1 MKQLLSFALFL
12 VHAVFAF
19 SQTNLLHETPL
30 SFETRTENQGQ
41 ALKQPVFSGTLAET
55 LDQAFDSIT
64 ALTPIKGFNA
74 AMLLPDGSVWKR
86 AKGLAE
92 AVPNQVALTTNH
104 LMGMGSI
111 SKSFVATTMLRMLE
125 DSLLRLDDSIGQYVG
140 PYPNVPGNVTIRQ
153 LLSHRSGI
161 GDYLNENPAMGQ
173 AWINNL
179 DSIWVADTI
188 LQYYVPV
195 PNFPVGTDWSYSNT
209 NFLLAGRI
217 IEVITG
223 QPWYAAVRQRVL
235 EPLGLTH
242 TFVYPWETPGSQPF
256 AHVWTDIDGNG
267 TVEDAQGLGLPD
279 KGLFSMANS
288 AGCLITTP
296 EDLVRFSERLY
307 GGHFLQATTLAEMET
322 DYIQNPAAG
331 KYGLGTTSFLFPQ
344 QLENWGHDGD
354 LIYKSVALYFPTE
367 NLAFALQQNDDRSN
381 DPTAPNPVLDVYD
394 VYLYLLDTYLNYA
407 APSATDEVTDAAQ
420 RLSVFPNPVGTSFQL
435 KFIENAHPVYPLPLV
450 LSDATGRIVLSQIV
464 ENEEDVISIGP
475 LPEGVYGLRAG
486 SFSGKIVRQ

>member
-1 MKQLLSFALFL
+1 MKQVFSFVLFL
-12 VHAVFAF
+12 AHAVFAF
-19 SQTNLLHETPL
+19 SQTNLLHETPR
-30 SFETRTENQGQ
+30 SFETRIENQGQ

-55 LDQAFDSIT
+55 LDKAFDSIT
-64 ALTPIKGFNA
+64 ALTPITGFNA

-86 AKGLAE
+86 ARGLAE

-111 SKSFVATTMLRMLE
+111 SKSFVATTILRMVE
-125 DSLLRLDDSIGQYVG
+125 DSLLSLDDSIGQYVG

-173 AWINNL
+173 AWLNNL

-188 LQYYVPV
+188 LNNYVPA

-209 NFLLAGRI
+209 NFMLAGRI

-223 QPWYAAVRQRVL
+223 QPWYVVLRQRVL

-242 TFVYPWETPGSQPF
+242 TFIYPWETPDNQPF
-256 AHVWTDIDGNG
+256 AHVWADLDDNG
-267 TVEDAQGLGLPD
+267 SVEDLQGLGVPD
-279 KGLFSMANS
+279 AGLFSVANS
-288 AGCLITTP
+288 AGCLISTP
-296 EDLVRFSERLY
+296 EDLARFSERVY
-307 GGHFLQATTLAEMET
+307 GGHFLQAATLAEMET

-381 DPTAPNPVLDVYD
+381 APTSPDPVLDVYD

-407 APSATDEVTDAAQ
+407 TPSSAHEITDAKQA
-420 RLSVFPNPVGTSFQL
+420 LSVFPNPVGTSFQL
-435 KFIENAHPVYPLPLV
+435 KFIENAHPVYPLPLM
-450 LSDATGRIVLSQIV
+450 LSDLTGRVVLSQIV
-464 ENEEDVISIGP
+464 ENGGTVISIAQ
-475 LPEGVYGLRAG
+475 LPAGVYSLRAG